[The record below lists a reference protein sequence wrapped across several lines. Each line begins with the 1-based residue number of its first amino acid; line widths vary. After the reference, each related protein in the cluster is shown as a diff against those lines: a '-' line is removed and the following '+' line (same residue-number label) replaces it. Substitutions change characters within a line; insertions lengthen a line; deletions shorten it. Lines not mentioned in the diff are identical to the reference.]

1 MGLGRSFR
9 VGALLACLVVSL
21 GAAEGLLR
29 PKDTVAFV
37 GGEDLLAAVATG
49 RLEMRLVQAWPDH
62 QLRFRS
68 LAWEGD
74 TVFQQSREP
83 GYPALERQL
92 DEIGATVVVVQFGQ
106 MESLGGEAGV
116 SAFVAAY
123 ETLIGRLSDG
133 GRRRILLLEP
143 TPIRADAAGGRFR
156 ALPAY
161 ASAVAELARRQEV
174 AFLSPASGV
183 QLGAESYRNGVHLTD
198 AAHAVLADRLARLL
212 GAPAPASTTLGSRE
226 VRLLSLIREKD
237 RLWFNYVRPTNLAFF
252 IGLRT
257 EQPFGRDHRDFSVML
272 YPEESKRWL
281 PLIAAEEEAIWST
294 AREASRP

>member
-1 MGLGRSFR
+1 MK
-9 VGALLACLVVSL
+9 
-21 GAAEGLLR
+21 AELR
-29 PKDTVAFV
+29 A
-37 GGEDLLAAVATG
+37 AAVGVENRPCETAGNLARIQSAVRRAARAGAELVLLPELSVTG
-49 RLEMRLVQAWPDH
+49 FLPNH
-62 QLRFRS
+62 P
-68 LAWEGD
+68 EGD
-74 TVFQQSREP
+74 HAAWLAE
-83 GYPALERQL
+83 ALRGAWACAERM
-92 DEIGATVVVVQFGQ
+92 DGA
-106 MESLGGEAGV
+106 
-116 SAFVAAY
+116 
-123 ETLIGRLSDG
+123 
-133 GRRRILLLEP
+133 
-143 TPIRADAAGGRFR
+143 
-156 ALPAY
+156 
-161 ASAVAELARRQEV
+161 AVAELARRQEV
-174 AFLSPASGV
+174 ALLSPASGV